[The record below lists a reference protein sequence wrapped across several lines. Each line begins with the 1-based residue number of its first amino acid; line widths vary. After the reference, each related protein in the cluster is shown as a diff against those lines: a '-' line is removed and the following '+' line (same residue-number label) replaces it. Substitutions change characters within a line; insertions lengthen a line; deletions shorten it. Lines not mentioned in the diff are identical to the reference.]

1 MSQGRAYIM
10 VTREFYEHYLPDY
23 SQPEMQVSH
32 SAHRCFVMA
41 VILLYHHNLVLGF
54 CLSYSVGSCVLERSC
69 GSVEQLYLILV
80 QTGLFIWF
88 GHIFPICLHF
98 QQTKIS

>member
-32 SAHRCFVMA
+32 CSQVFCDGCHFVTSPQFDVGFVCPVMWIVVCLKGVVEVWSSCF
-41 VILLYHHNLVLGF
+41 
-54 CLSYSVGSCVLERSC
+54 
-69 GSVEQLYLILV
+69 
-80 QTGLFIWF
+80 
-88 GHIFPICLHF
+88 
-98 QQTKIS
+98 